1 MAFDLV
7 PRLGTIVGMLVALVV
22 ICLLLRWTFGH
33 HKNLL
38 LPTEDP
44 DDPVAT
50 GLLTEV
56 ARRPDADAAAT
67 LRERLRSE
75 GIRSTVSP
83 ADDGGYALLVFPRD
97 VPGATAVLGRDHPP
111 G

>member
-1 MAFDLV
+1 VVVDVV
-7 PRLGTIVGMLVALVV
+7 PRMGTIAGMLVALVV

-33 HKNLL
+33 HKNLQ

-56 ARRPDADAAAT
+56 ARPADPAAAAV
-67 LRERLRSE
+67 LRERLRAE
-75 GIRSTVSP
+75 GIRSTVSR
-83 ADDGGYALLVFPRD
+83 AGDGGYALLVFPRD
-97 VPGATAVLGRDHPP
+97 VPGAAAVLGRDHPP